1 MMLSA
6 SFLSPVCGMAA
17 TSTIAEST
25 IRQIRSSTP
34 EVFAPPSSTSST
46 FAFFSLFSS
55 RDPVLLSFSDWPLTG
70 SNLRSR
76 CKRSRKRPNDCNRHI
91 CTGRVFSFKH
101 WTHFSTNSC

>member
-1 MMLSA
+1 MILSA

-17 TSTIAEST
+17 TSTIAERT

-34 EVFAPPSSTSST
+34 EDSAAPSSTSST
-46 FAFFSLFSS
+46 FAFFSLFPS
-55 RDPVLLSFSDWPLTG
+55 RDPVVLSFSARLSSDSG
-70 SNLRSR
+70 FRNR

-101 WTHFSTNSC
+101 WTHFSTNIC